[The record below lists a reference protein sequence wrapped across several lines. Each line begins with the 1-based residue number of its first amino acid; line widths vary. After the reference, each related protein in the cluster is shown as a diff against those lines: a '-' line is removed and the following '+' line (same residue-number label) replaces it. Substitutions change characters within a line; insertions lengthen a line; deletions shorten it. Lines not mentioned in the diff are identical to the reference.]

1 MQKMTHRER
10 IQAALSHQQPD
21 RVPIDLG
28 TTPVTGIAVKTYD
41 RLVTYLGLE
50 LGPTQIYDRAGQI
63 ADVDPAVLE
72 LFGVDTRGIKPGL
85 PDGGPSIES
94 TDEDAYTDEWG
105 LERKKPPYADTYF
118 IANAPLDGEISTQ
131 DILRYRWPTPEDPG
145 RIRGLR
151 EQALSLRAKGDWAIV
166 LSLPGSFIQHSQLMR
181 GFSSWYLD
189 AAADPARLATLL
201 DQVMEIQMA
210 TCGYILDA
218 VGDLVDVVFTYD
230 DLAMQDRLI
239 VSPAT
244 YRKLLEPRLQKFI
257 QYLRSKTSAKIVHH
271 TDGAVVPILNSLADM
286 GVDAINP
293 VQVSAK
299 GMSDTAALKNQFGD
313 RLAFWGAVDTQ
324 AVLPFGTPAQVRAET
339 QLRINQLNQQGGYV
353 LCSAHNIQ
361 SDVPAEN
368 VVAMYESALGRRL
381 VQVGN
386 HASSIGDAGNS
397 PSP

>member
-1 MQKMTHRER
+1 MPKMTHRER
-10 IQAALSHQQPD
+10 VLAALSHQQPD

-28 TTPVTGIAVKTYD
+28 TTPVTGIAAKTYD
-41 RLVTYLGLE
+41 RLIAYLGLD
-50 LGPTQIYDRAGQI
+50 LGPTEIYDRAGQI
-63 ADVDPAVLE
+63 ATVDPVILE
-72 LFGVDTRGIKPGL
+72 LLDIDTRGIKPGM
-85 PDGGPSIES
+85 PESGPYLES
-94 TDEDAYTDEWG
+94 VDENAYTDEWG
-105 LERKKPPYADTYF
+105 LVRKKPAHADTYF
-118 IANAPLDGEISTQ
+118 VANAPLDGEISIQ
-131 DILRYRWPTPEDPG
+131 DILNYHWPTPEDPG

-151 EQALSLRAKGDWAIV
+151 EQALAHRAQGDWAIV

-189 AAADPARLATLL
+189 AAADPARLAALL

-210 TCGYILDA
+210 TCGYMLDA

-239 VSPAT
+239 VSPVM
-244 YRKLLEPRLQKFI
+244 YRKLLEPRLRKFVE
-257 QYLRSKTSAKIVHH
+257 YVRSKTPAKIVHH

-299 GMSDTAALKNQFGD
+299 GMGDTGALKAQFGD

-324 AVLPFGTPAQVRAET
+324 AVLPFGTPDQVRVET
-339 QLRINQLNQQGGYV
+339 QLRIDQLNQSGGYV
-353 LCSAHNIQ
+353 LGSAHNIQ

-368 VVAMYESALGRRL
+368 VVAMYETALGKRL
-381 VQVGN
+381 VDKLN
-386 HASSIGDAGNS
+386 
-397 PSP
+397 